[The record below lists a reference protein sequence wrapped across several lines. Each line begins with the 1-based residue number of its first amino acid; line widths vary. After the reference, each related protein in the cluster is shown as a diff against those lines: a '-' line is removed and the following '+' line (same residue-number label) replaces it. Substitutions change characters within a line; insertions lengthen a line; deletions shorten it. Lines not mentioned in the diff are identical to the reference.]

1 MTKYQEHFPMTVEDA
16 VNYTKDF
23 NIFPRESNLK
33 GEEIGDGNINYIFR
47 VRNLDSGASVVL
59 KQADKFLRSSGRP
72 LDLGRSKIEAEIL
85 KIEESLAPAFVP
97 KIYKYDEI
105 MCVIV
110 MEDISQYKN
119 LRRELLQGKIFK
131 NFPDEISSFLVD
143 TLLPTTDLVLDRG
156 TKKDRVKEFINK
168 ELCDISECLVFTE
181 PYVNDKNRNV
191 VIPENLDFVKKYLYE
206 DMDLRGEVAELKNNF
221 MNNAQALIHGDLH
234 SGSIF
239 INENGMKV
247 IDPEFS
253 FYGPM
258 GYDIGNVIGNLF
270 FSLINRKYLMEPGEK
285 KEKFISWLESAI
297 EDIFNM
303 FISKF
308 NKKYDEIVK
317 DPMYTNEK
325 FKKWYLDRVLS
336 DSVGSAGLE
345 IIRRVVGDSK
355 VMEITTIDD
364 IEKRVQVERELIKIG
379 IRFIKNRNLIKKE
392 MAIYFSKKN
401 QGDDSNE
408 K

>member
-1 MTKYQEHFPMTVEDA
+1 MEKYQEHFRMSIEDA
-16 VNYTKDF
+16 INYTKDF
-23 NIFPRESNLK
+23 GIFPKEAELR

-47 VRNLDSGASVVL
+47 VIEDKTGKSVVL

-72 LDLGRSKIEAEIL
+72 LDLDRNRIEAEIL
-85 KIEESLAPAFVP
+85 KLEGEYAPEFVP
-97 KIYKYDEI
+97 KVYRYDDV

-110 MEDISQYKN
+110 MEDISAYKN
-119 LRRELLQGKIFK
+119 LRKELMAGKIFK
-131 NFPDEISSFLVD
+131 NFADEISSFLVD

-156 TKKDRVKEFINK
+156 EKKDRVQAFINK

-181 PYVNDKNRNV
+181 PYVNDRNRNI
-191 VIPENLDFVKKYLYE
+191 VIPENEEFVKKYLY
-206 DMDLRGEVAELKNNF
+206 DDLDLHVEAAKLKNNF

-239 INENGMKV
+239 INQNGMKV

-270 FSLINRKYLMEPGEK
+270 FSLVNRKYLMENG
-285 KEKFISWLESAI
+285 KEKDEFMNWLSLTI
-297 EDIFNM
+297 QNIFDM
-303 FISKF
+303 FVTKF
-308 NKKYDEIVK
+308 HKKYRELVK
-317 DPMYTNEK
+317 DPLYVNEK
-325 FKKWYLDRVLS
+325 FENWYLEQILA

-355 VMEITTIDD
+355 VMEVTSIEDT
-364 IEKRVQVERELIKIG
+364 EKRVAVERELINIG
-379 IRFIKNRNLIKKE
+379 IRFIKNRYEIKSGKE
-392 MAIYFSKKN
+392 LF
-401 QGDDSNE
+401 
-408 K
+408 

>member
-1 MTKYQEHFPMTVEDA
+1 MNKYQEHFRMSIEDA

-23 NIFPRESNLK
+23 GIFPQEAELR

-47 VRNLDSGASVVL
+47 VIEDKTGKSVVL

-72 LDLGRSKIEAEIL
+72 LDLDRNRIEAEIL
-85 KIEESLAPAFVP
+85 RVEGEYAPEFVP
-97 KIYKYDEI
+97 KIYRYDDI

-110 MEDISQYKN
+110 MEDISAYKN
-119 LRRELLQGKIFK
+119 LRKELLAGKV
-131 NFPDEISSFLVD
+131 FPKFADEISSFLAD
-143 TLLPTTDLVLDRG
+143 TLLPTTDLVLDRAE
-156 TKKDRVKEFINK
+156 KKDRVQAFINK

-181 PYVNDKNRNV
+181 PYVNDRDRNI
-191 VIPENLDFVKKYLYE
+191 VIPENMEFVKKYLYDDIE
-206 DMDLRGEVAELKNNF
+206 LRTEAAKLKNNF

-239 INENGMKV
+239 INQDGMKV

-270 FSLINRKYLMEPGEK
+270 FSLVNRKYLMEDSREK
-285 KEKFISWLESAI
+285 EEFMNWLSQAI
-297 EDIFNM
+297 ADIYDM
-303 FISKF
+303 FIAKF
-308 NKKYDEIVK
+308 HKKYKELVK
-317 DPMYTNEK
+317 DPMYVNEK
-325 FKKWYLDRVLS
+325 FENWYLGEVLA

-355 VMEITTIDD
+355 VMEVTSIDD
-364 IEKRVQVERELIKIG
+364 TEKRVAVERELIQIG
-379 IRFIKNRNLIKKE
+379 IRFIKERYEIKSGK
-392 MAIYFSKKN
+392 
-401 QGDDSNE
+401 DLL
-408 K
+408 

>member
-1 MTKYQEHFPMTVEDA
+1 MNKYQEHFRMSVDDA
-16 VNYTKDF
+16 ITYTKDF
-23 NIFPRESNLK
+23 GIFPESAKLR

-47 VRNLDSGASVVL
+47 VIEDETGKSVVL

-72 LDLGRSKIEAEIL
+72 LDLDRNRIEAEIL
-85 KIEESLAPAFVP
+85 KLEGECAPEFVP
-97 KIYKYDEI
+97 KVYRYDDI

-110 MEDISQYKN
+110 MEDISAYKN
-119 LRRELLQGKIFK
+119 LRKELIAGKV
-131 NFPDEISSFLVD
+131 FPKFADEISSFLVD
-143 TLLPTTDLVLDRG
+143 TLLPTTDLVLDRAE
-156 TKKDRVKEFINK
+156 KKDRVRAFVNK

-181 PYVNDKNRNV
+181 PYVNDRDRNI
-191 VIPENLDFVKKYLYE
+191 VIPENMEYVKKHLYDDIE
-206 DMDLRGEVAELKNNF
+206 LRAEAAKLKNNF

-239 INENGMKV
+239 INEDGMKV

-270 FSLINRKYLMEPGEK
+270 FSLVNRKHLMEAGEK
-285 KEKFISWLESAI
+285 KELFMGWLSQTI
-297 EDIFNM
+297 RDIFDM
-303 FISKF
+303 FVVKF
-308 NKKYDEIVK
+308 HKKYKEIVK

-325 FKKWYLDRVLS
+325 FEDWYLGQVLA

-355 VMEITTIDD
+355 VMEVTSIEDT
-364 IEKRVQVERELIKIG
+364 EKRVAVERELIEIG
-379 IRFIKNRNLIKKE
+379 IRFIKNRYEIKVGK
-392 MAIYFSKKN
+392 
-401 QGDDSNE
+401 DLV
-408 K
+408 